1 MNNSRA
7 LDYLAHREKKFLSI
21 NSLSTDSNIFV
32 TDNSNKNHRISTHN
46 RDKKFENLEKYGI
59 KDTFKKNMNKLFENK
74 KKNLFEK
81 YRSNKTI
88 PYLNNTETYT
98 FLNKFSRE
106 IKIHSSMISNLHN
119 SLYSNQSE
127 SIEKIS
133 SNFEYSFG
141 KYLNNIIKM
150 GD

>member
-7 LDYLAHREKKFLSI
+7 LDYLAQGEKKFLSI
-21 NSLSTDSNIFV
+21 NSLSSDSNIFV
-32 TDNSNKNHRISTHN
+32 TDNSNNNHRISTHN
-46 RDKKFENLEKYGI
+46 RDKKFENLEKNGI
-59 KDTFKKNMNKLFENK
+59 KHTFKNNMNKFFGNK

-81 YRSNKTI
+81 YRSNKKI
-88 PYLNNTETYT
+88 PYLSNTETYT
-98 FLNKFSRE
+98 FLNKSSRE

-127 SIEKIS
+127 SKEKIS

-141 KYLNNIIKM
+141 KYLNIKSNN
-150 GD
+150 